1 MILGEFCSGQR
12 ERERQVARLDSQAL
26 GGDVLVFVVVTD
38 LSSQSVR
45 GASFPESSKFITAV
59 IFRRRKGG
67 PSGH

>member
-1 MILGEFCSGQR
+1 MILGEFCSGQL

-26 GGDVLVFVVVTD
+26 GGDVLVFVIVTD

-45 GASFPESSKFITAV
+45 GASFRESSKFLTAV
-59 IFRRRKGG
+59 IFRGRRGG